1 MKKVL
6 LIIFIISAHLYLSAQ
21 SITTTFAGGNGH
33 DGNMIDFTAIGSS
46 NVTIDS
52 LDFNISGTAGTD
64 AYVLVYYKAGSY
76 VGFETNPA
84 AWTRLDSVHVLS
96 AGDGNPTRVNIGGL
110 IIPAGQTYGLYLT
123 THSNGP
129 DVSYTDG
136 ANTYSVANVSIT
148 AGVGIAYPFA
158 SVYNPRTWNGTVY
171 YSLNNCTTPSFNPTT
186 PVFCEGDAASI
197 SMTGS
202 SGFYNWYSD
211 PTADTLINTTNSYN
225 FTAQNSAIYY
235 ADALCPTSDTAMMDV
250 GTQTSTYS
258 PDSRGFW
265 FTAPS
270 DFVITGLRVPT
281 DITGD
286 QTIEVIRFTNGAPPL
301 YASTTNDF
309 VSLGYWQ
316 GVSGTGVIP
325 ANIIVHTGDMIGIVG
340 VRGSTTSYNSAPYST
355 SIDGNAVSL
364 YRLGMQY
371 DLSTQQLHDVFS
383 SASSY
388 IGRVEMYYRAGDAST
403 VTNVAVTVNPTSFT
417 TTNDVICSND
427 SVLIG
432 GVWQN
437 TTGIYYDTLTNIHF
451 CDSVVELNLTV
462 NPTSFTASTDVIC
475 SNDSVQFAGT
485 WYNTTGVY
493 YDTLANIHFCD
504 SVVELDL
511 TVNPANLITE
521 VEEICQGDSLF
532 AAGAWQ
538 TTTGL
543 YYDTLTNI
551 YLCDSII
558 ETDLTVHANPV
569 INLGLDTMICDNESI
584 LLDAGIFSSYLWSQ
598 GDTNQTLLVD
608 TANFIIGANQISII
622 VTDANSCIGKDTI
635 VITIDD
641 CSGIEEKTNLDI
653 AQIYPNPVTDK
664 LYIEFSKLNKEKMT
678 FSLISLEGKIILMQ
692 EITELKTTVDF
703 SYLPKGIYLL
713 RFNTATQSE
722 IYKIVHE

>member
-1 MKKVL
+1 
-6 LIIFIISAHLYLSAQ
+6 LSAQ

-33 DGNMIDFTAIGSS
+33 DGNMLDFTAIGAN

-52 LDFNISGTAGTD
+52 LDFNISGPAGTNT
-64 AYVLVYYKAGSY
+64 YVLVYYKAGSY

-84 AWTRLDSVHVLS
+84 AWTRLDSVHVIS

-129 DVSYTDG
+129 DVSYTNG
-136 ANTYSVANVSIT
+136 ANTYSDASVSIT
-148 AGVGIAYPFA
+148 TGVGLGYPFTGI
-158 SVYNPRTWNGTVY
+158 NTPRTWNGTFY
-171 YSLNNCTTPSFNPTT
+171 YSLNNCTTPSFNPST
-186 PVFCEGDAASI
+186 PIFCEGDAASI

-211 PTADTLINTTNSYN
+211 PTVDTLINTTNPYN

-250 GTQTSTYS
+250 GTHQTTYS
-258 PDSRGFW
+258 SDSRGYW

-281 DITGD
+281 DITGN
-286 QTIEVIRFTNGAPPL
+286 QTIEVVRFTNGIPPN
-301 YASTTNDF
+301 YSTTTNDF
-309 VSLGYWQ
+309 VTLGYWQ

-325 ANIIVHTGDMIGIVG
+325 ANIIVHTGDIIGIVG
-340 VRGSTTSYNSAPYST
+340 VRGTTTSYGSSNIYST
-355 SIDGNAVSL
+355 TIDGNTVNL
-364 YRLGMQY
+364 QRLGMQY
-371 DLSTQQLHDVFS
+371 NLSTTRLQELWTETTNP
-383 SASSY
+383 

-437 TTGIYYDTLTNIHF
+437 TPGIYYDTLTNIHF

-462 NPTSFTASTDVIC
+462 NPTSFTTTNDVIC
-475 SNDSVQFAGT
+475 SSDSVLIGGVWQ
-485 WYNTTGVY
+485 NTTGIY
-493 YDTLANIHFCD
+493 YDTLTNIHFCD
-504 SVVELDL
+504 SVIEVDL
-511 TVNPANLITE
+511 TVNP
-521 VEEICQGDSLF
+521 
-532 AAGAWQ
+532 
-538 TTTGL
+538 
-543 YYDTLTNI
+543 
-551 YLCDSII
+551 
-558 ETDLTVHANPV
+558 NPIV
-569 INLGLDTMICDNESI
+569 NLGLDTMICDDESI
-584 LLDAGIFSSYLWSQ
+584 LLNPGIFSSYLWSQ

-608 TANFIIGANQISII
+608 TANFNIGANEISII
-622 VTDANSCIGKDTI
+622 VTDTNSCIGKDTI

-641 CSGIEEKTNLDI
+641 CSGIEDKTNLDI

-664 LYIEFSKLNKEKMT
+664 LYLEFSKLNKEKMT

-713 RFNTATQSE
+713 RFNTATQTE